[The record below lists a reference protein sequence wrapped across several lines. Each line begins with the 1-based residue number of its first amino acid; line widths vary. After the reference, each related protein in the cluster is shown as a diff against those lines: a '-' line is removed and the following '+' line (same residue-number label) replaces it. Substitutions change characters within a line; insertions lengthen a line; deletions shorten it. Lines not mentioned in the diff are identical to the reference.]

1 MEKHYRPK
9 EASQILGLTVRR
21 LQQLEKEGK
30 IRCIRSPGGRRR
42 FPQSE
47 IERLLGVS
55 RPKVLVVYA
64 RVSSHEQ
71 KKKGDLNRQIEYV
84 KGQMNTEDYKEVRV
98 VTDIGSG
105 LNAERKGL
113 KQLLSWAK
121 EREIS
126 DIAVATEDR
135 LTRFGIEYIKWL
147 LDEYGVVLH
156 VVDILEDPKPRMRGR
171 GAQEELVS
179 DMIALVSSFAGRLYG
194 LRSHKTRRLVE
205 KVKEE
210 LESDEDKTET

>member
-9 EASQILGLTVRR
+9 EAAEILGLTTRHLR
-21 LQQLEKEGK
+21 KLENEGK
-30 IRCIRSPGGRRR
+30 IRCIRTPGGRRR

-47 IERLLGVS
+47 LERVLGIS
-55 RPKVLVVYA
+55 RPKVLVVYG

-71 KKKGDLNRQIEYV
+71 KKKGDLSRQVEYV
-84 KGQMNTEDYKEVRV
+84 KEKMNTQEWEEVRV

-105 LNAERKGL
+105 LNADRIGL
-113 KQLLSWAK
+113 KKILSWAK

-135 LTRFGIEYIKWL
+135 LTRFGMEYIKWIL
-147 LDEYGVVLH
+147 ERDGVVLH
-156 VVDILEDPKPRMRGR
+156 IVDVLED
-171 GAQEELVS
+171 QSVEEELQN
-179 DMIALVSSFAGRLYG
+179 DMIALVSSFAGKLYG
-194 LRSHKTRRLVE
+194 LSSHKRQRLVE

-210 LESDEDKTET
+210 LEEE